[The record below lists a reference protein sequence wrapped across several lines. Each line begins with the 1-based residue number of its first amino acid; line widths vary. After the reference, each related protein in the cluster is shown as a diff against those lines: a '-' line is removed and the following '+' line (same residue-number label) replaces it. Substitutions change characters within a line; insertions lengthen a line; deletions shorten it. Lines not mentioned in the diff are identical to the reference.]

1 MNLAVL
7 SQEELDKYPLE
18 DQVKLLRDCLENTQN
33 SFFKL
38 LERVEQINRDL
49 GEEMGIKSYQ
59 LGVALNQLDNSIDGL
74 NNEFVTHINNPHTIL
89 ITSKKEGDK
98 NESNIP

>member
-1 MNLAVL
+1 MNLSMI

-18 DQVKLLRDCLENTQN
+18 DQIKLLRGCLENTQN
-33 SFFKL
+33 ALFDFWEKI
-38 LERVEQINRDL
+38 EQINSNL
-49 GEEMGIKSYQ
+49 SEEIGIKSYQ

-74 NNEFVTHINNPHTIL
+74 NNEFAIHTNIPHTIL

-98 NESNIP
+98 K